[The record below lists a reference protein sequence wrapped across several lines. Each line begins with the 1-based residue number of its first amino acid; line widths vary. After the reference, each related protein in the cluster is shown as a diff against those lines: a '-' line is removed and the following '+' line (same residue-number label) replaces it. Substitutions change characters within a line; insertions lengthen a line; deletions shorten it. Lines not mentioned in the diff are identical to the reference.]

1 MSGEYDIYLL
11 FAAVFVTVVAAC
23 DGLYAYWKGMNVP
36 GRARVNQ
43 RLHELYAGGVGREE
57 ALSLLRKQQIS
68 DNELLD
74 SIYTSIPRV
83 VVLHRF
89 IEQSGL
95 HLSVSGFLFM
105 QLFLAVITFIGIS
118 LFSIFPV
125 SLSLIISIA
134 FGFFVPYLYVK
145 SRTTHRKNMFRLQL
159 PEALDFIARSLRA
172 GNPLSAAIKQVSVEM
187 PDPISTEF
195 GITFDELNFGLELDF
210 SLHGLYERTQSEEV
224 RYFVTAV
231 ILQKETGGNLAE
243 VLNRIAVIIRS
254 RSSTK
259 KEIGILSAEMK
270 LSANVLL
277 FLPFLVAGAVSIMSP
292 GYLSPLL
299 ETREGLFV
307 VAGQVFLMAMG
318 YFILKRMVNFHV

>member
-1 MSGEYDIYLL
+1 MSAQYDIYLL
-11 FAAVFVTVVAAC
+11 LAAVFVTVVAIF
-23 DGLYAYWKGMNVP
+23 DGLYAYWKGMNIP
-36 GRARVNQ
+36 GRTRVNQ

-68 DNELLD
+68 DNEVLD
-74 SIYTSIPRV
+74 SIYSSIPRI

-105 QLFLAVITFIGIS
+105 QLFLSVLIFIGMAIFSIMPLYFS
-118 LFSIFPV
+118 LFV
-125 SLSLIISIA
+125 SVSVGLFI
-134 FGFFVPYLYVK
+134 PYLYVK
-145 SRTTHRKNMFRLQL
+145 ARTTSRKNMFRLQL

-172 GNPLSAAIKQVSVEM
+172 GNPLSAAIKQVSTEM

-210 SLHGLYERTQSEEV
+210 ALHGLFERTQSEEV

-307 VAGQVFLMAMG
+307 VGGQIFLMAMG